1 MRATLEWLATLGM
14 RTPVELLT
22 AVVGGSAGLDADLE
36 TLREQGIVRQT
47 VHQNLICVEFDNSLI
62 REAIL
67 RDLSERWVNRR
78 LHKTAA
84 EKKIQFYR
92 AKGVEIPLVEIGE
105 HWRQAGEAEKY
116 RDTMFAA
123 AQRSMQRQDLRGAR
137 DQFREVGEL
146 LEGKGDHGELWVQAQ
161 LNLADLAWRFGE
173 FGLAEDHFRRASEE
187 GAADEA
193 TKGRALRG
201 LGHLMVMQ
209 SRHSEA
215 LSYYAAALDQ
225 AQKTGDVAGKAK
237 ALIGL
242 SRVYLIQSDLRAEE
256 KVRDRLEKM
265 LPKLPRGPI
274 SGRVLKQLSEAAQRR
289 GELHRRRDYL
299 VRARQEFEN
308 TRDRQGLSDAL
319 LALGSALTDPAMDD
333 PDRLQEAGH
342 VLRQALELKK
352 ALGDRFGV
360 AEAYRLL
367 GQLEIELDEYESAEN
382 LLSQALSIHQALG
395 TLFNIGATH
404 TALGIAKL
412 FRRDFDTARKHLE
425 EALTIFKRTGDDIA
439 ASHVLMNLGE
449 LAINAGDMARA
460 QTLLREARRM
470 KEAAGSHWAVFDI
483 RNHLAIVAMWLGE
496 LDEAER
502 LLDETLQIVDEKGT
516 GEDRAVARSLMGLLR
531 CFQSRLQLAALELG
545 RSRADAEDLG
555 SRRVTVFCQANAAF
569 YAGLTEAEATY
580 QQLAETIREE
590 EFFYT
595 LERTVWLQLLAQLAT
610 NTAKVEQDRQA
621 VRLLHTAARFAETFG
636 DRERC
641 DRLMLAAK
649 QLDERLRR

>member
-1 MRATLEWLATLGM
+1 
-14 RTPVELLT
+14 
-22 AVVGGSAGLDADLE
+22 
-36 TLREQGIVRQT
+36 
-47 VHQNLICVEFDNSLI
+47 
-62 REAIL
+62 
-67 RDLSERWVNRR
+67 
-78 LHKTAA
+78 
-84 EKKIQFYR
+84 
-92 AKGVEIPLVEIGE
+92 
-105 HWRQAGEAEKY
+105 
-116 RDTMFAA
+116 
-123 AQRSMQRQDLRGAR
+123 
-137 DQFREVGEL
+137 
-146 LEGKGDHGELWVQAQ
+146 
-161 LNLADLAWRFGE
+161 
-173 FGLAEDHFRRASEE
+173 
-187 GAADEA
+187 
-193 TKGRALRG
+193 
-201 LGHLMVMQ
+201 
-209 SRHSEA
+209 
-215 LSYYAAALDQ
+215 
-225 AQKTGDVAGKAK
+225 
-237 ALIGL
+237 
-242 SRVYLIQSDLRAEE
+242 
-256 KVRDRLEKM
+256 
-265 LPKLPRGPI
+265 
-274 SGRVLKQLSEAAQRR
+274 
-289 GELHRRRDYL
+289 
-299 VRARQEFEN
+299 
-308 TRDRQGLSDAL
+308 
-319 LALGSALTDPAMDD
+319 
-333 PDRLQEAGH
+333 